1 MGTGV
6 CHCEKD
12 AGKREKFERLNE
24 IIESYKGKEGALIP
38 VLHEVQQLFGY
49 LPEEVQERVAVG
61 LGLPL
66 SEVYGVTT
74 FYSLFTSEPRGR
86 HRISVC
92 LGTACYVKGAAA
104 IVEKLEEELG
114 VKVGSTTKD
123 EKFTLEVTRCLG
135 ACGLAPVMMIGD
147 HVYGKVTPD
156 KIREILE
163 EYD

>member
-6 CHCEKD
+6 CRC
-12 AGKREKFERLNE
+12 GKGVEQRDKFEKLDE

-49 LPEEVQERVAVG
+49 LPEEVQERVAAG

-74 FYSLFTSEPRGR
+74 FYSLFTSEPRGK
-86 HRISVC
+86 HRISIC

-114 VKVGSTTKD
+114 VKVGGTTKD

-156 KIREILE
+156 KIKEILE
-163 EYD
+163 KYD